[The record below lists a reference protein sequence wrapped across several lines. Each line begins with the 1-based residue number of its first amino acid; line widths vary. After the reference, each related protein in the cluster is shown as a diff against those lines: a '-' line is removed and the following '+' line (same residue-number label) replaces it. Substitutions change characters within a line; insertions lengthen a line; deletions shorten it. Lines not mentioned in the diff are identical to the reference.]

1 MSKTGFKPK
10 PSRTGSNR
18 YAKYAMA
25 SAFLMRFYDCKVLTI
40 AFLKRDSINNVQIK
54 MVAWQSYL
62 LWVRNLA
69 RPLSH
74 SHLHT
79 FSPIHILSHS
89 HLYTFLLCPIYTHSL
104 LYTFFVPLT
113 YTYSLFLT
121 YTHSVYLWILHI
133 FIPITYTLF
142 PSNLLIHIFHPS
154 HLYTFSIP
162 LTYTHFLLSQP
173 YTLSIIHILF
183 PPNLYIFS
191 LSHIYTFCLPM
202 YYTHFS
208 SLSSMHKQSLTS
220 LYTLSV
226 FLTPSYALIFSL
238 THILNIK
245 MNEIS

>member
-1 MSKTGFKPK
+1 MNTYNSLARSCSVHFNLGKNCQKLDSN
-10 PSRTGSNR
+10 PSPLEQEVT
-18 YAKYAMA
+18 AMP
-25 SAFLMRFYDCKVLTI
+25 SMPWPVRFYDCKVLTI

-89 HLYTFLLCPIYTHSL
+89 HLYTFPLCPIYTHSL

-121 YTHSVYLWILHI
+121 YTHSVYLWIIHI

-142 PSNLLIHIFHPS
+142 PSNLLKHIFHQTY
-154 HLYTFSIP
+154 LYTFSIP
-162 LTYTHFLLSQP
+162 LTYTHFPSLS
-173 YTLSIIHILF
+173 LIHIFFCL
-183 PPNLYIFS
+183 NHTHS
-191 LSHIYTFCLPM
+191 LLYTFFVP
-202 YYTHFS
+202 
-208 SLSSMHKQSLTS
+208 LTCT
-220 LYTLSV
+220 Y
-226 FLTPSYALIFSL
+226 
-238 THILNIK
+238 
-245 MNEIS
+245 